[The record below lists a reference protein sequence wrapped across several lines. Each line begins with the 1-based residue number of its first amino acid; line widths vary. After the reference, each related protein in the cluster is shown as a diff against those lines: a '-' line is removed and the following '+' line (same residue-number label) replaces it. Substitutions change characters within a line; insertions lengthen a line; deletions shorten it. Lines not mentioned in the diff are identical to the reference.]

1 MTIPPGVGT
10 AFRILR
16 DDQFSLR
23 TIASRSDIIIRASIT
38 VMYDDG
44 STGIFPLQAS
54 SVISANSGDDS
65 TGMAKD
71 GWIIA
76 VNVQSTGTVGRGELW
91 CAIRNGSKN
100 VFANNR
106 NWLCYGYVYSEHNLT
121 LGFYDESVGPPG
133 SGYVNQRIVR
143 DDVAPVDVEVS
154 LAVDNTLR
162 LVHGFV
168 WYYHCSS
175 DVANRT
181 LRASIR
187 DLGVGA
193 PTGMTSG
200 GNTLSQLWPSAAV
213 VTLTAN
219 QEGMIMVNDQ
229 FAVSLDNGT
238 PTWEDPSARPN
249 PFPYWVQDTDLG
261 EFFFDVTDEEAA
273 DRHSIFIIEESWIRI
288 R

>member
-1 MTIPPGVGT
+1 MTIPPGIGT
-10 AFRILR
+10 AYRILR
-16 DDQFSLR
+16 DDQFSFR
-23 TIASRSDIIIRASIT
+23 TISDRADIEVRATVT

-44 STGIFPLQAS
+44 GIATFPLQATTVAS
-54 SVISANSGDDS
+54 SNSGDDT

-71 GWIIA
+71 GWVIA
-76 VNVQSTGTVGRGELW
+76 ANVQSTGTVGRGELW
-91 CAIRNGSKN
+91 CAIRYGSTA

-106 NWLCYGYVYSEHNLT
+106 NWVCQGYVYSEHNLT
-121 LGFYDESVGPPG
+121 LGLYDDMVGPTG
-133 SGYVNQRIVR
+133 SGYINQRIVAN
-143 DDVAPVDVEVS
+143 DVAPVDIQTT
-154 LAVDNTLR
+154 LAVSNTIR
-162 LVHGFV
+162 RVRGFI
-168 WYYHCSS
+168 WFYHCSS

-181 LRASIR
+181 LRASVR
-187 DLGVGA
+187 DLGVGL

-219 QEGMIMVNDQ
+219 QEGMIMVKDQ

-238 PTWEDPSARPN
+238 ATWEDPSARPN
-249 PFPYWVQDTDLG
+249 PFPYWVQDTDVG

-273 DRHSIFIIEESWIRI
+273 DRHSIYIIEESWVRI